1 MQSRSLNDPARS
13 RALVALIER
22 LGRIAHLRGFHAN
35 LNPAQWAALRFLAR
49 ANPSAR
55 TTTGFARANGTTQ
68 GTATQTISALVR
80 KGLVA
85 RSPDS
90 EDRRIM
96 RLDLTE
102 GGLALLNDDPLDE
115 LVQVVD
121 SIPPERSRALA
132 LELAELNRRLPS
144 RADIRKGKNS

>member
-1 MQSRSLNDPARS
+1 MESRSLNDRTRA

-90 EDRRIM
+90 DDRRVM
-96 RLDLTE
+96 RLDLTDR
-102 GGLALLNDDPLDE
+102 GLALLQEDPLDE
-115 LVQVVD
+115 FVLAVD
-121 SIPPERSRALA
+121 AIPPERSRALA
-132 LELAELNRRLPS
+132 VELAELNRRLPARAES
-144 RADIRKGKNS
+144 RKAKRA